1 VNARTLQV
9 ISCPANLTST
19 SIKRLSEAICS
30 LLKGEDEMFE
40 PATAALSREVYDILT
55 TDEKAILLDCR
66 ATSEWDKDGIPDLS
80 AIGKNAI
87 FVELLRSD
95 GTLNQ
100 QFLSEV
106 SEKITL
112 DTPVFV
118 LCKSGIR
125 SAKACEFLMQAGF
138 ESTCNITGGWEA
150 YPEGWVA
157 AGLPWVRS

>member
-1 VNARTLQV
+1 M
-9 ISCPANLTST
+9 
-19 SIKRLSEAICS
+19 
-30 LLKGEDEMFE
+30 KGEEEMFE

-55 TDEKAILLDCR
+55 TNEKAVLLDCR
-66 ATSEWDKDGIPDLS
+66 ATSEWDNDGIPDLS
-80 AIGKNAI
+80 AIGKEAV
-87 FVELLRSD
+87 FVELLRSN

-106 SEKITL
+106 SEKINL
-112 DTPVFV
+112 DSSIFV

-138 ESTCNITGGWEA
+138 ESACNITGGWEA

-157 AGLPWVRS
+157 AGLPWRKP

>member
-1 VNARTLQV
+1 
-9 ISCPANLTST
+9 
-19 SIKRLSEAICS
+19 
-30 LLKGEDEMFE
+30 MFE

-80 AIGKNAI
+80 AIGKKAV

-106 SEKITL
+106 SKKITL
-112 DTPVFV
+112 P
-118 LCKSGIR
+118 I
-125 SAKACEFLMQAGF
+125 
-138 ESTCNITGGWEA
+138 
-150 YPEGWVA
+150 
-157 AGLPWVRS
+157 